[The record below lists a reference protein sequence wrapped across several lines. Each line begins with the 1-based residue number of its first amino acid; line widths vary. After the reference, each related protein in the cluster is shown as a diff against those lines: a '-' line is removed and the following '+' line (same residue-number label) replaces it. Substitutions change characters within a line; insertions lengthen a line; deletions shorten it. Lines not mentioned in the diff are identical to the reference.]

1 MRNLLFTWKVLL
13 PCLLLA
19 ACSGYAPPDA
29 VIGMSRDE
37 LLLRMGKP
45 DTEFVSKEGTRLEFP
60 RGPAGKHTWF
70 VYLDASGRVSRS
82 EQVLT
87 EKNFNLINPDMTRRC
102 ANCWGGP
109 VKCRGSH
116 VNAAWSGTTATRTIH
131 ASGSRWNCRW
141 SSKCVLPVMVSHL
154 SVSFPTIVPDRLQAR
169 AARRL

>member
-1 MRNLLFTWKVLL
+1 MLDRLLTRTWLL

-37 LLLRMGKP
+37 VLLRMGQP
-45 DTEFVSKEGTRLEFP
+45 DLESHVSPQVRLEFP

-87 EKNFNLINPDMTRRC
+87 EKNFNLINPDMTQAQVRQLLGRPSAVQGLARDRGVLWNYRFENNDC
-102 ANCWGGP
+102 LWFQVELSLEQQVRSAGYGEP
-109 VKCRGSH
+109 PECRGP
-116 VNAAWSGTTATRTIH
+116 G
-131 ASGSRWNCRW
+131 
-141 SSKCVLPVMVSHL
+141 
-154 SVSFPTIVPDRLQAR
+154 DRS
-169 AARRL
+169 